1 MDLLYFSPPPDN
13 KLFPSLSDGAKKHS
27 KASKNYIYQELQKH
41 HANVFL
47 YSLIKCI
54 WAKNYDVWRHVAN
67 DLFMQKVFYSS
78 FNLLSSNALVKDIQ
92 LKTLTCTQKKNLQ
105 SSENW
110 ENWARILQIKQE
122 QFLYFD
128 LLHGLQII
136 DLSGSVRF
144 LVK

>member
-1 MDLLYFSPPPDN
+1 MDLLHVYFSPPPDN

-67 DLFMQKVFYSS
+67 DLFM
-78 FNLLSSNALVKDIQ
+78 
-92 LKTLTCTQKKNLQ
+92 
-105 SSENW
+105 
-110 ENWARILQIKQE
+110 
-122 QFLYFD
+122 
-128 LLHGLQII
+128 
-136 DLSGSVRF
+136 
-144 LVK
+144 